1 MPRFHHANLG
11 VPPGLEDAEGAFLVD
26 VLGYRP
32 MEVPAELVGRARWY
46 EADDASQIHLS
57 TDPDH
62 RPAARAHT
70 AVEVDAG
77 VEARLRTA
85 GIDYRGSGRDGLT
98 VLFCSDPAA
107 NSWELRVPGAGT
119 TAG

>member
-26 VLGYRP
+26 ILGYRRID
-32 MEVPAELVGRARWY
+32 VPADLVGVARWY

-70 AVEVDAG
+70 AVEIDTE
-77 VEARLRTA
+77 VESRLRAA
-85 GIDYRGSGRDGLT
+85 GISYRTTGRDGLT
-98 VLFCSDPAA
+98 VLFCADPAA
-107 NSWELRVPGAGT
+107 NRWELRIAG
-119 TAG
+119 